1 VSTPE
6 DRQRRPTQPDQ
17 PTSPQ
22 PGEPAGYYDPDGA
35 PATVGDVR
43 NLRRWMIVALVWAV
57 AASAIALLAL
67 LDDDTGGGDD
77 EGSSSSSAARVERRL
92 ETRIDELERR
102 VERAPSGEDIEG
114 MGNRVDEVE
123 GQVEGL
129 GDAPSED
136 SINQLGERI
145 DELERRVEELENEPP
160 PDEATP

>member
-1 VSTPE
+1 VPTPE
-6 DRQRRPTQPDQ
+6 DRHRRPTQQDE

-22 PGEPAGYYDPDGA
+22 PGEPGYYDPDGA

-67 LDDDTGGGDD
+67 LDDDTGGGD

-102 VERAPSGEDIEG
+102 VERAPSGEDIEEL
-114 MGNRVDEVE
+114 GNRVDEVE

-145 DELERRVEELENEPP
+145 DELEQRVEDLENEPP